1 MFRKMRSLCGLVGRE
16 LGGKGGGEVGG
27 GRGGRDVGG
36 GIGGGD
42 LSGGR
47 GGLFGGEVVGGKG
60 RESQQERRVATGR

>member
-27 GRGGRDVGG
+27 GRGG
-36 GIGGGD
+36 GD

-60 RESQQERRVATGR
+60 GESQQERRVATGR

>member
-27 GRGGRDVGG
+27 GR
-36 GIGGGD
+36 GGGD